1 MWLWYK
7 LFGSILGVENFFAWG
22 LSVMFLVFTL
32 RALLYKPFVRQ
43 IETTRQMQE
52 LQPQIKELQKKY
64 GKDRQRLALEMQKLQ
79 SEHGFNPLLGCLPM
93 LAQIPV
99 FLGLFHVLRSF
110 NRTSGAGMGIGA
122 QALSLEQN
130 RTTGNYF
137 FSATDVSHFLNTD
150 LFGAPLGATMIQAGD
165 SLKAFAHFDRMSV
178 IVVGIPLMIISG
190 IATHMNS
197 RASVARQSVE
207 AQQNPQTQ
215 LMNKLALYVFPLG
228 VVVSG
233 PFLPIAI
240 LMYWVANNIW
250 TYGQQHVVFNRIE
263 QRETE
268 EKERALARRAANA
281 PAPGAKPNR
290 SKKGNPT
297 AAAADSDADVEQT
310 ETELDGTP
318 DSGSAGSKPAPGAK
332 PNKKKR

>member
-1 MWLWYK
+1 
-7 LFGSILGVENFFAWG
+7 
-22 LSVMFLVFTL
+22 
-32 RALLYKPFVRQ
+32 
-43 IETTRQMQE
+43 
-52 LQPQIKELQKKY
+52 
-64 GKDRQRLALEMQKLQ
+64 MQKLQ

-110 NRTSGAGMGIGA
+110 NRTEGAGMGIGA
-122 QALSLEQN
+122 QALSIEQN
-130 RTTGNYF
+130 RSIGNYF

-150 LFGAPLGATMIQAGD
+150 LFGAPLGATMIQTGE

-178 IVVGIPLMIISG
+178 ILVGIPLMIISG

-197 RASVARQSVE
+197 RASVARQSPE
-207 AQQNPQTQ
+207 AAGNPQTA

-263 QRETE
+263 KREAE
-268 EKERALARRAANA
+268 EKEQAIARRSANA
-281 PAPGAKPNR
+281 PAPGVKPNR
-290 SKKGNPT
+290 SKKGNPPAS
-297 AAAADSDADVEQT
+297 AASTGTDVEQT
-310 ETELDGTP
+310 GTELDGTT

-332 PNKKKR
+332 PSKKKR